1 MLITT
6 PQGDGGLWYSDTGG
20 SGQPVLCHHG
30 YMGSHDIWLPVVER
44 LGDQTRWVLMDARGA
59 GDSERP
65 GTGYTVDQAVADV
78 LAVADH
84 VGLHRFTY
92 VGHSMGGALGYRLAL
107 EHPDRIERLV
117 LVCAAPPRSSPVP
130 APALER
136 VVQAWRTQDADAM
149 FEALAAGQPGPPDP
163 TEMTARAA
171 RALSASAGHVEALAA
186 SMKTFDVLDRLDE
199 LALPVMMIV
208 GGADPALRPNL
219 EAYLQLPNAGL
230 SVLDGVGHVP
240 SVEAPD
246 RFVAV
251 LARFLH
257 QGVLTARTLRE
268 ARSAE
273 TSVGAGPRAS

>member
-6 PQGDGGLWYSDTGG
+6 PQGDARLWYSDTGG
-20 SGQPVLCHHG
+20 DGPPILCHHG

-44 LGDQTRWVLMDARGA
+44 LGDHGRWVLMDARGA
-59 GDSERP
+59 GDSERT
-65 GTGYTVDQAVADV
+65 GTGYTVDQAVDDI

-84 VGLHRFTY
+84 VGLDRFTY

-117 LVCAAPPRSSPVP
+117 LVCAAPPRSSPAP

-149 FEALAAGQPGPPDP
+149 FAALAAGQPGPPDAV
-163 TEMTARAA
+163 EMTARAA

-186 SMKTFDVLDRLDE
+186 SMKTFDVLERLDQ
-199 LALPVMMIV
+199 LALPVMLLI

-240 SVEAPD
+240 PVEAPD
-246 RFVAV
+246 RFAAV
-251 LARFLH
+251 VARFLRE
-257 QGVLTARTLRE
+257 GVLTARTLRE
-268 ARSAE
+268 ARSGE
-273 TSVGAGPRAS
+273 HSVGAGPRAS